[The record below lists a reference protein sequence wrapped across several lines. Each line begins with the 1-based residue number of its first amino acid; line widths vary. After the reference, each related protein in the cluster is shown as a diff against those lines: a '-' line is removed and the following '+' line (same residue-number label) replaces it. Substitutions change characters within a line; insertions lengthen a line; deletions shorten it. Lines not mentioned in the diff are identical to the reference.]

1 VTQPFIGEI
10 RIFSFNFVP
19 KNWAMCNG
27 QLLAINTNQ
36 ALFSIL
42 GTTYGGNGIQTFA
55 LPDFRG
61 RAGVNTGVSPISS
74 ATYTLG
80 QVAGTETVTLNT
92 TTIPLHTHTVTAQ
105 TGLGTGQKPPAHYI
119 SQAASGSPAFSPTIT
134 NGQLLAPQSIGAY
147 GGGQAHANLQPYL
160 VLTYGIAMFGI
171 YPSRN

>member
-1 VTQPFIGEI
+1 MTQPFIGEI
-10 RIFSFNFVP
+10 RIFSFNFAP

-27 QLLAINTNQ
+27 QLLSIQQNA

-61 RAGVNTGVSPISS
+61 RAGVNTGLSPISS

-80 QVAGTETVTLNT
+80 QGAGAETVTLNT
-92 TTIPLHTHTVTAQ
+92 TTIPLHAHTVAAQ
-105 TGLGTGQKPPAHYI
+105 TGLGTGQKPAAHYI
-119 SQAASGSPAFSPTIT
+119 SQAASGSPAFSPTVS
-134 NGQLLAPQSIGAY
+134 NMKPLAPQSIGAY

-160 VLTYGIAMFGI
+160 VLTYGIALLGI